1 MVDRRG
7 LTSLIRL
14 NKFLAESGLCARR
27 KADALIASGAVRID
41 GEVARLG
48 AAIDPSRHRVTV
60 NGRRIAAP
68 AAAASTL
75 VLNKPAGIVTTMQD
89 DRGRPTVATLLP
101 KAPRYFPI
109 GRLDAASTGVL
120 LCTTDGEL
128 ARILTHPSF
137 GVERI
142 YRVRATGAMT
152 AQTRAALGITG
163 SVSSVAGTHE
173 FEITLREGRNRQVR
187 RMCAQRGLR
196 VVELERVRFGPIV
209 LGALPRGKTRRLT
222 SAENRALD
230 ALRTPQ
236 KRATERPT
244 E

>member
-1 MVDRRG
+1 M
-7 LTSLIRL
+7 IRL
-14 NKFLAESGLCARR
+14 NKFLAEAGLCARR
-27 KADALIASGAVRID
+27 KADALIASGVVRID

-48 AAIDPSRHRVTV
+48 AAVDPSEQRVTV

-68 AAAASTL
+68 ATAPATL
-75 VLNKPAGIVTTMQD
+75 VLNKPAGVITTMHD

-120 LCTTDGEL
+120 LCTTDGDL

-137 GVERI
+137 GVEKI
-142 YRVRATGAMT
+142 YRVRAAGPITP
-152 AQTRAALGITG
+152 QTRAALGIKG
-163 SVSSVAGTHE
+163 SVRSVAGTHE

-187 RMCAQRGLR
+187 RMCAHRGLR
-196 VVELERVRFGPIV
+196 VIELERVRFGPIA
-209 LGALPRGKTRRLT
+209 LGEMPRGKTRRLT
-222 SAENRALD
+222 TAENRALD